1 MPAIR
6 ERTMLPAHRSP
17 TYPWCLLTGTL
28 LVIVAALVHPDL
40 GGDGADQLRTIARSD
55 AWRPIHWAFLFGFV
69 LSLTGLVGAVGRH
82 LGTAG
87 EAAARGGI
95 VVGVF
100 AYGAWMVVV
109 TFMLGA
115 GWTLARRFVA
125 SDAGMTATDA
135 VFVYD
140 MVRPFALA
148 AQRIAAFALGV
159 STYLL
164 GWGALRARVDA
175 RWLGWSGVAS
185 GLAAIALAVLFGE
198 ATKADQAAFVPPV
211 LWQLVT
217 AVVLLLA

>member
-1 MPAIR
+1 
-6 ERTMLPAHRSP
+6 
-17 TYPWCLLTGTL
+17 LLTGTL
-28 LVIVAALVHPDL
+28 FVIAAALMHPDL
-40 GGDGADQLRTIARSD
+40 AGDGADQLRTIARSD
-55 AWRPIHWAFLFGFV
+55 GWRAIHWVFLFGFV
-69 LSLTGLVGAVGRH
+69 LSLTGLVGAVGRY

-87 EAAARGGI
+87 EDAVRGGVI
-95 VVGVF
+95 VGAF

-115 GWTLARRFVA
+115 GWTLARRYAAV
-125 SDAGMTATDA
+125 DAGMTATDA

-148 AQRIAAFALGV
+148 AQRIAGFALGV

-164 GWGALRARVDA
+164 GWGAVRARVEA

-211 LWQLVT
+211 LWQLVL
-217 AVVLLLA
+217 AVALLAGRSRAA